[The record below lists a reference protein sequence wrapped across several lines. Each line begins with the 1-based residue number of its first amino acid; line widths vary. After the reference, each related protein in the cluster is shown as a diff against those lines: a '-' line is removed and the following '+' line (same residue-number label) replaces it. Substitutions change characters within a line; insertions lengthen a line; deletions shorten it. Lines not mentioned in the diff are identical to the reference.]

1 MEVVLIPV
9 VNPLFLISGSGMIL
23 VALAAVLLWRR
34 KARWSFIA
42 LGGLAWLVAIILKG
56 AVSFYLNRPI
66 YFATQHLPAAV
77 SGPVY
82 WLYTGLLTG
91 IFEVGLV
98 LLLVNTVNSL
108 RRATWREAVA
118 FGAGFGALEALA
130 LGVPALLTVIWGL
143 RGTLPPAAAL
153 PLMVRQGALLW
164 ALAPVVERAFT
175 IPIHIAAAVLIIY
188 GVRVGRLRWF
198 WLAFIY
204 KTTIDTVVAFGQ
216 IAYGLHTLSHLWTI
230 EAVIALLGLV
240 GFWIT
245 TAMQRKFEMLR

>member
-1 MEVVLIPV
+1 MVLIPV

-34 KARWSFIA
+34 KARWSFFA

-56 AVSFYLNRPI
+56 VISFYLNRPV
-66 YFATQHLPAAV
+66 YFATQHLPGAI
-77 SGPVY
+77 SGPAY

-98 LLLVNTVNSL
+98 LFLVNAVYSL
-108 RRATWREAVA
+108 RRATWQEAVA
-118 FGAGFGALEALA
+118 FGIGFGALEALA
-130 LGVPALLTVIWGL
+130 LGLPALLTVIWGL
-143 RGTLPPAAAL
+143 RGILPPAAAM

-175 IPIHIAAAVLIIY
+175 IPIHIAAAVLVIY

-204 KTTIDTVVAFGQ
+204 KTAVDAVAAFGQ
-216 IAYGLHTLSHLWTI
+216 IAYGLHTTGHLWTI
-230 EAVIALLGLV
+230 EAVIALLGLI
-240 GFWIT
+240 GLWIT
-245 TAMQRKFEMLR
+245 AAMQRQFEMLW